1 LTDVLLLLLL
11 VPSST
16 LWTLLLCVYT
26 TERTVLR
33 GMEVIE
39 RTVPA
44 DNTER
49 YHPKV
54 MLYFKG
60 YILLT
65 NDHGRE

>member
-1 LTDVLLLLLL
+1 
-11 VPSST
+11 
-16 LWTLLLCVYT
+16 
-26 TERTVLR
+26 
-33 GMEVIE
+33 MEVIE